1 MKAFMDQDFL
11 LTTETAKKLFFD
23 YAQDCPIIDYHNHL
37 SAKDIFE
44 RRSCEN
50 LTQVWLEA
58 DHYKWRCMR
67 VCGVPEK
74 YVTGDADDYAKFAA
88 FARIM
93 PKLIGSPVY
102 HWAHLELQ
110 RYFGISTPLSSRTAD
125 EIWDKTC
132 GMLQGKGFDTVSM
145 LNHANVKIL
154 CTTDDPADSLE
165 WHEKLAEEYAA
176 GRIPFRTLP
185 SFRPDRFLHI
195 DQTENWARALAQ
207 LSDRYDAAIGSWEGL
222 KLALKKSLD
231 FFCEKGC
238 RVTDHGFLHFRYS
251 KGSEEEVASVMEK
264 VLEGAEPTEEETA
277 VYQGGLLRFLA
288 SEYEARGLVMQLH
301 LGPIRNNSPKVFEAF
316 GPDAGGDSIGEA
328 TDPFKLSAL
337 LGDLEREGH
346 LPKTILY
353 NMNPNDSA
361 MMATMAVNFGAGWAA
376 DGSDCGKVQYGAAWW
391 LLDHIR
397 GIGDQIDQLM
407 ETGQLSG
414 SVGMLTDS
422 RSFTSFVR
430 HEYYRRILCEK
441 LGQLAES
448 GQYPGDED
456 SIRALGEM
464 VEDICW
470 KNAVKYFGFEI

>member
-1 MKAFMDQDFL
+1 MKAFMDKDFL
-11 LTTETAKKLFFD
+11 LTSETAKTLFFD
-23 YAQDCPIIDYHNHL
+23 YAENCPIIDYHNHL
-37 SAKDIFE
+37 VPKDIYQ
-44 RRSCEN
+44 RRRYGN

-67 VCGVPEK
+67 VCGVPEQ
-74 YVTGDADDYAKFAA
+74 YVTGDADDYAKFAE

-110 RYFGISTPLSSRTAD
+110 RYFGIDTPLSASTAK

-132 GMLQGKGFDTVSM
+132 EMLQGEGFDAVS
-145 LNHANVKIL
+145 LLDKAQARIL

-165 WHEKLAEEYAA
+165 WHLKLAAEYEE
-176 GRIPFRTLP
+176 GKIPFRTLP
-185 SFRPDRFLHI
+185 SFRPDRFLNV
-195 DQTENWARALAQ
+195 DQTENWERALAQ
-207 LSDRYDAAIGSWEGL
+207 LSERYDVAVDCWDGL
-222 KLALKKSLD
+222 KLALQKSLD
-231 FFCEKGC
+231 HFCSAGC
-238 RVTDHGFLHFRYS
+238 KVTDHGFLHFRYAD
-251 KGSEEEVASVMEK
+251 GTDEEVAAVMAK
-264 VLEGAEPTEEETA
+264 ALEGVELTEEEIA

-288 SEYEARGLVMQLH
+288 SEYEARGLAMQLH
-301 LGPIRNNSPKVFEAF
+301 LGPIRNNSPKVFAAF

-337 LGDLEREGH
+337 LGGLEREGH

-353 NMNPNDSA
+353 NLNPNDSA
-361 MMATMAVNFGAGWAA
+361 MMATMAANFASGSAA

-397 GIGDQIDQLM
+397 GIQAQIDQLM
-407 ETGQLSG
+407 ETGQISG

-441 LGQLAES
+441 LGQLVES
-448 GQYPGDED
+448 GQYPGDAE
-456 SIRALGEM
+456 SLQALGQM
-464 VEDICW
+464 TEDICW
-470 KNAVKYFGFEI
+470 KNAVNYFGFEL